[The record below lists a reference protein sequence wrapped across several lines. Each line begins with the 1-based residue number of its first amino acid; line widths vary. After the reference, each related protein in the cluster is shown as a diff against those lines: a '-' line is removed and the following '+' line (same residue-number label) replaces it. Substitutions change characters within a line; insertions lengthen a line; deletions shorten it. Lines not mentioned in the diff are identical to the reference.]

1 MLSRNTHMKN
11 STAKLLSAVFA
22 LAFLAGCGFTPL
34 YGTNKQGVA
43 VDSLLTAIEFAP
55 AKTRLEQRIRNRLIS
70 KIAPPGTQSA
80 ALYRL
85 EVFPF
90 VDERDTLV
98 RGDSDVQR
106 RIYNLR
112 VTYKLF
118 NIANKKPLASG
129 TVLAVTSYV
138 RVVSE
143 FANVRAK
150 RNAEDRAAVS
160 SADDIKIRLAAYFAA
175 R

>member
-1 MLSRNTHMKN
+1 MLSRNTHHGLRM
-11 STAKLLSAVFA
+11 AKRISVLFA
-22 LAFLAGCGFTPL
+22 LAFLTSCGFTPL
-34 YGTNKQGVA
+34 YGTNSAGVG
-43 VDSLLTAIEFAP
+43 VQSQLSAIEITP
-55 AKTRLEQRIRNRLIS
+55 AKTRLAQRIRNRLIS
-70 KIAPPGTQSA
+70 KMSPPGSKSA

-85 EVFPF
+85 NVFPF

-98 RGDSDVQR
+98 RGDADVQR

-112 VTYKLF
+112 VTYKLYD
-118 NIANKKPLASG
+118 IATNKPLANG

-150 RNAEDRAAVS
+150 RNAEDRAAAS
-160 SADDIKIRLAAYFAA
+160 SADDIKIRLAAFFAA
-175 R
+175 H